1 MDISRLPESGPKIWQ
16 IGWRFQSDDLQ
27 EFEDNS
33 YGVREKNLK
42 LEDSTP
48 AWVISILSSH
58 TSERMVRQSRG
69 FLIRHTFFLN
79 SKVHCKENG
88 STTQRIILP
97 GFMQTGTAHHP
108 HEQLSVRFLA
118 PGVWGVRLSDGHAWW
133 HFGCLTFWIALL
145 VLFVECRRCGG
156 IPNSVN
162 AENTPMDTYM

>member
-1 MDISRLPESGPKIWQ
+1 MDISRL

-48 AWVISILSSH
+48 A
-58 TSERMVRQSRG
+58 RMVRQSRG

-79 SKVHCKENG
+79 SKQIKWLDNSADHFAGIHADWHRPPAWKKVPRHEL
-88 STTQRIILP
+88 SILHGP
-97 GFMQTGTAHHP
+97 QIN
-108 HEQLSVRFLA
+108 S
-118 PGVWGVRLSDGHAWW
+118 
-133 HFGCLTFWIALL
+133 
-145 VLFVECRRCGG
+145 RCGG
-156 IPNSVN
+156 VPNSVN